1 MLVLKGPHMI
11 SCHRFATPLAVLAI
25 TVAMPCIRPCFA
37 RDTKRPNIIMLL
49 TDDQRWDT
57 LGCMGNKIIKTPNID
72 RIASQ
77 GVVFDNVFVTTS
89 ICMTNRACIFT
100 GQYASRHG
108 VIDFRTNFTP
118 EQLRESYPG
127 QLKRAGYYLGFIGKW
142 GVGQP
147 PKNLFDYNKGWP
159 GQYRY
164 FPEKDLSVHLTS
176 HMGDQAMEF
185 LDGVPDDRPFCLSFS
200 FKAPHVQ
207 DGNPSTAMKIFTPQI
222 RALYKAFP
230 GGYLYAPKLEPLYR
244 DVVFPEPA
252 LSDPAFFAALPDY
265 FVPTENRIRWQW
277 RFSTPEMYQRS
288 MKAYY
293 RLITGADIVVGRIV
307 ARLKEKGLLDNTI
320 ILFHGDNGYYL
331 GERGFAAKF
340 YAHEVSLRVPL
351 VIYDPRLPEAQ
362 KGTRRKQCT
371 LSIDLAPT
379 ILEMAGIKPPEQMQ
393 GKSLVPILRGE
404 DPPWRHEFFYEHMFD
419 LGNRIPKSQAVR
431 GSRYKYIR
439 FLVDDPRNEELYDL
453 ENDPNEAHN
462 LVDDPKYA
470 DLLRQMRAKLEA
482 WKKRVK

>member
-1 MLVLKGPHMI
+1 MI
-11 SCHRFATPLAVLAI
+11 LRYRCFLPLFVLAI
-25 TVAMPCIRPCFA
+25 SLAVARVQPCFA
-37 RDTKRPNIIMLL
+37 NDAKRPNIIMLL

-72 RIASQ
+72 RLARQ

-100 GQYASRHG
+100 GQYGSRHG
-108 VIDFRTNFTP
+108 VIDFRTSFTP
-118 EQLRESYPG
+118 EQLRETYPG

-142 GVGQP
+142 GVGKP

-164 FPEKDLSVHLTS
+164 FPEKDLSVHLTN
-176 HMGDQAMEF
+176 HMGEQALEF
-185 LDGVPDDRPFCLSFS
+185 LDSVPDDRPFCLSFS

-207 DGNPSTAMKIFTPQI
+207 DGNPNKAMKIFTPAI
-222 RALYKAFP
+222 RSLYKEFP
-230 GGYLYAPKLEPLYR
+230 GGFLYDPKLEPLYR
-244 DVVFPEPA
+244 DVVFPPPA
-252 LSDPAFFAALPDY
+252 LSDPAFFASLPDY
-265 FVPTENRIRWQW
+265 FIPTETRIRWRW

-293 RLITGADIVVGRIV
+293 RLISGADMVVGRIV
-307 ARLKEKGLLDNTI
+307 NKLKEKGLLDNTV
-320 ILFHGDNGYYL
+320 ILFHGDNGFYL
-331 GERGFAAKF
+331 GERGFAGKF

-351 VIYDPRLPEAQ
+351 VIYDPRLPKAQ
-362 KGTRRKQCT
+362 RGTRRSQMV

-379 ILEMAGIKPPEQMQ
+379 MLDMAGIEPPKRMQ

-404 DPPWRHEFFYEHMFD
+404 NPPWRKEFFYEHLFD
-419 LGNRIPKSQAVR
+419 LGPRIPKSQAVR
-431 GSRYKYIR
+431 GTRYKYIR

-453 ENDPNEAHN
+453 KNDPNEAHN
-462 LVDDPKYA
+462 LVDDPQYA
-470 DLLRQMRAKLEA
+470 DLLNKMRAKLDD
-482 WKKRVK
+482 WKERVK